1 MIRIFKISL
10 INGNNCPVLRSF
22 VCDKVIT
29 QSNLISYK
37 KRLKSVFQ
45 KRYGKSLNVDVKYCD
60 VKSNY
65 SEL

>member
-10 INGNNCPVLRSF
+10 INGNNCPVLRYF
-22 VCDKVIT
+22 DCNKVIDY
-29 QSNLISYK
+29 SDLKAYK

-45 KRYGKSLNVDVKYCD
+45 KRYGKTLNVDVKYCD